1 MPPSNHATA
10 ERSYGLS
17 LISHHQ
23 EAIAEAKQALQSDP
37 LTNVTNNVMGTAYLH
52 AHLPDQAIELYR
64 KLLEMDRGFA
74 DGYRNLSLAYAG
86 KGQYEEA
93 IAIAQEGLKVA
104 PDSPGMLSQLGYNY
118 ARADQRGEAQK
129 ILARLLVLAKQQD
142 VSGAWIATLYAGLGD
157 QEQAFAWLE
166 KAYEVRVAIW
176 FSSKQCP
183 AMTACAPTRALLTSC
198 GASGCRSKM

>member
-1 MPPSNHATA
+1 
-10 ERSYGLS
+10 
-17 LISHHQ
+17 
-23 EAIAEAKQALQSDP
+23 
-37 LTNVTNNVMGTAYLH
+37 MGTAYLH
-52 AHLPDQAIELYR
+52 AHLSDQAIELYR

-104 PDSPGMLSQLGYNY
+104 PDNPGMLSQLGYNY

-129 ILARLLVLAKQQD
+129 TLTQLLVLAKQQD

-166 KAYEVRVAIW
+166 KAYEVRSGNLVFLKAVPRYD
-176 FSSKQCP
+176 SL
-183 AMTACAPTRALLTSC
+183 RADPRFADLVRRVGLPE
-198 GASGCRSKM
+198 